1 MTLLPESGPVF
12 HWFLPTRGDS
22 DTPGVI
28 PAFGDT
34 GDTAGAASRRLP
46 TLDYLTSVAR
56 AAEQAGF
63 HSVLTPVGLGC
74 PDPWVLCSAIAAR
87 TDRLGFIVAVRPSL
101 ASPTLLAQ
109 QADTFTR
116 IHGRRLILNIVTGGD
131 PVEQA
136 AYGDHTDHDG
146 RYEVTSEALQVLSP
160 LLAGERV
167 TVHGDHLDVR
177 DAALVGP
184 TGIDVPIYFGGA
196 SPAAQSVAARRA
208 DTYLLWGEPPDQI
221 AARVAR
227 LRELATEKG
236 RKGRKL
242 RFGLRIHVLSRDTSA
257 QAWAEADRIQAGFA
271 PAVVAGVQQRMSRMD
286 SVGQSRMAALHGGLH
301 GAVPGATAA
310 DLTVSPNLWAGI
322 GLVREGVGTALVGDH
337 AEVAERL
344 EEYADIGIDE
354 FILSGYPHLEEALR
368 FGEHV
373 RPLVRAKYSQA
384 VPV

>member
-136 AYGDHTDHDG
+136 AYGDRTDHDG

-286 SVGQSRMAALHGGLH
+286 SVGQSRMAALHGG
-301 GAVPGATAA
+301 VPGATAA

-373 RPLVRAKYSQA
+373 LPLVRAKFPQA

>member
-1 MTLLPESGPVF
+1 MTVHPESGPVF

-34 GDTAGAASRRLP
+34 VVRAGRRIP
-46 TLDYLTSVAR
+46 TLDYLTEVAR
-56 AAEQAGF
+56 AAEHAGF

-167 TVHGDHLDVR
+167 TLRGDHIDVR
-177 DAALVGP
+177 DASLVGP

-196 SPAAQSVAARRA
+196 SPAAQTVAAQRA

-221 AARVAR
+221 AERVAR
-227 LRELATEKG
+227 LRELAAQRRQDGPKD
-236 RKGRKL
+236 RHSL

-257 QAWAEADRIQAGFA
+257 QAWAEADRIQAGFD

-286 SVGQSRMAALHGGLH
+286 SVGQARMAALHGGAR
-301 GAVPGATAA
+301 GGRAA
-310 DLTVSPNLWAGI
+310 DLTVAPNLWAGI

-344 EEYADIGIDE
+344 KEYADVGIDE
-354 FILSGYPHLEEALR
+354 FILSGYPHREEALR

-373 RPLVRAKYSQA
+373 LPLVRAKYSQA